1 MCYPVSHWQYIFF
14 QKNSY
19 AYGPS
24 CGPAGR
30 PLEDTAGLSKSKE
43 VLYDLDFPTLTRV
56 CD

>member
-14 QKNSY
+14 QKNPY

>member
-1 MCYPVSHWQYIFF
+1 MIHIFP
-14 QKNSY
+14 KKPD

-30 PLEDTAGLSKSKE
+30 PPEDTAGLSKSKE
-43 VLYDLDFPTLTRV
+43 VLCGLDFPTLTRV